1 MIIYQN
7 LKMHT
12 QTLIATQRKR
22 AIMKLLH
29 NRRECAKEKAHSMLH
44 TGFFILICFFSMFL
58 ISGCASD
65 THIRQPIPLTN
76 FTPRITVK
84 PVWSVSIGASENY
97 PLEPTSTGNHVI
109 ATSANGQL
117 TQVDAATGSIQW
129 KIKVDE
135 GFSSGPGTNGSII
148 AVATTKG
155 QILTFDNNGKA
166 LWQQNIVGE
175 ALATPLVTEKLVLV
189 RTLDNRIYAFDVNS
203 GKQRWLYQRAPSP
216 LVLRAPLG
224 MIASE
229 NTVIAGFP
237 GGKLGLISL
246 ENGAILWEGSLALA
260 KGVSE
265 IERLVDITGRPAV
278 RDRYLCATAFQ
289 GRIGCF
295 DLENGKLI
303 WSTEFS
309 GTTGVA
315 MDQQA
320 VYAIDSKSIVNGF
333 NTQTGKALWSNQQL
347 QWRDL
352 GIPKLI
358 GSALVF
364 GDMKGELY
372 FVSIVDGS
380 LLANLKT
387 DGSSIAAAPIVVGD
401 NLIVQTK
408 DGHLYAFSQ
417 PQ

>member
-7 LKMHT
+7 LKMYT
-12 QTLIATQRKR
+12 LTLIATQRKR
-22 AIMKLLH
+22 AMMKRLH
-29 NRRECAKEKAHSMLH
+29 NDHQYLQENTPNLLY
-44 TGFFILICFFSMFL
+44 TGFSILICLGML
-58 ISGCASD
+58 LLAGCASD
-65 THIRQPIPLTN
+65 AHIRQPIPLTN
-76 FTPRITVK
+76 FTPRITIK
-84 PVWSVSIGASENY
+84 PVWSVNIGASDNY
-97 PLEPTSTGNHVI
+97 PLEPTSSGKHVI
-109 ATSANGQL
+109 ASSANGQL
-117 TQVDAATGSIQW
+117 TQVDAVTGRIQW
-129 KIKVDE
+129 KIKIDE
-135 GFSSGPGTNGSII
+135 GFSSGPGTNGNII

-155 QILTFDNNGKA
+155 QVLTFDNNGKA
-166 LWQQNIVGE
+166 LWQQDIIGE
-175 ALATPLVTEKLVLV
+175 ALTTPLVTEKLVLV
-189 RTLDNRIYAFDVNS
+189 RTLDNRIYAFDVTT

-224 MIASE
+224 MVASE

-278 RDRYLCATAFQ
+278 RDRYLCAAAFQ
-289 GRIGCF
+289 GRVGCF
-295 DLENGKLI
+295 DLANGNLI
-303 WSTEFS
+303 WSAEFS
-309 GTTGVA
+309 GTTGVV

-320 VYAIDSKSIVNGF
+320 VYAIDNKSIINGF
-333 NTQTGKALWSNQQL
+333 NPQTGQALWSNKQL

-364 GDMKGELY
+364 GDTKGELY
-372 FVSIVDGS
+372 FISIKDGT

-408 DGHLYAFSQ
+408 DGRLYAFSQ
-417 PQ
+417 PE

>member
-1 MIIYQN
+1 MIISQN

-12 QTLIATQRKR
+12 QILIAIQRKL
-22 AIMKLLH
+22 ATMKLLH
-29 NRRECAKEKAHSMLH
+29 KRVTNKAHNRLYSGFSML
-44 TGFFILICFFSMFL
+44 ICVGMFL

-65 THIRQPIPLTN
+65 THIRQPIPLTS

-84 PVWSVSIGASENY
+84 PVWSVSIGASGNY

-109 ATSANGQL
+109 AASANGQL
-117 TQVDAATGSIQW
+117 TQVDAATGRIQW
-129 KIKVDE
+129 KVKADE
-135 GFSSGPGTNGSII
+135 GFSSGPGTNGNVI
-148 AVATTKG
+148 AVTTTKG
-155 QILTFDNNGKA
+155 QVLTFDSNGKA
-166 LWQQNIVGE
+166 LWQQNIIGE
-175 ALATPLVTEKLVLV
+175 ALTTPLVTEKLVLV
-189 RTLDNRIYAFDVNS
+189 RTLDNRIYAFDVSN
-203 GKQRWLYQRAPSP
+203 GKQRWLYQRAASP

-229 NTVIAGFP
+229 NTLIAGFP

-278 RDRYLCATAFQ
+278 RDRSLCAAAFQ

-295 DLENGKLI
+295 DLANGNLI

-309 GTTGVA
+309 GTTGVV
-315 MDQQA
+315 MDHQA

-333 NTQTGKALWSNQQL
+333 NTQTGKPLWSNKQL

-352 GIPKLI
+352 GMPRLI

-364 GDMKGELY
+364 GDTKGELY
-372 FVSIVDGS
+372 FVSIIDGS

-387 DGSSIAAAPIVVGD
+387 DGSSIAGAPIVVGD

>member
-7 LKMHT
+7 LKMYT
-12 QTLIATQRKR
+12 LTLIETHRKR
-22 AIMKLLH
+22 AMMKRLH
-29 NRRECAKEKAHSMLH
+29 NDHQYLQENTPNLLY
-44 TGFFILICFFSMFL
+44 TGFSILICLGML
-58 ISGCASD
+58 LLAGCASD
-65 THIRQPIPLTN
+65 AHIRQPIPLTN
-76 FTPRITVK
+76 FTPRITIK
-84 PVWSVSIGASENY
+84 PVWSVNIGASDNY
-97 PLEPTSTGNHVI
+97 PLEPTSSGKHVI
-109 ATSANGQL
+109 ASSANGQL
-117 TQVDAATGSIQW
+117 TQVDAVTGRIQW
-129 KIKVDE
+129 KIKIDE
-135 GFSSGPGTNGSII
+135 GFSSGPGTNGNII

-155 QILTFDNNGKA
+155 QVLTFDNNGKA
-166 LWQQNIVGE
+166 LWQQDIIGE
-175 ALATPLVTEKLVLV
+175 ALTTPLVTEKLVLV
-189 RTLDNRIYAFDVNS
+189 RTLDNRIYAFDVTT

-224 MIASE
+224 MVASE

-278 RDRYLCATAFQ
+278 RDRYLCAAAFQ
-289 GRIGCF
+289 GRVGCF
-295 DLENGKLI
+295 DLANGNLI
-303 WSTEFS
+303 WSAEFS
-309 GTTGVA
+309 GTTGVV

-320 VYAIDSKSIVNGF
+320 VYAIDNKSIINGF
-333 NTQTGKALWSNQQL
+333 NPQTGQALWSNKQL

-364 GDMKGELY
+364 GDTKGELY
-372 FVSIVDGS
+372 FISIKDGT

-387 DGSSIAAAPIVVGD
+387 DGSSIAAAPVVVGD

-408 DGHLYAFSQ
+408 DGRLYAFSQ